1 MPSLSS
7 SIVNQQVASV
17 RDVEEALSRQSLYGG
32 DLITNLLE
40 LAAVSEERLGK
51 VLAESHD
58 LEPAPTGELAVAP
71 EYVRRLVPA
80 DVAQRFALYPLE
92 ERDGTL
98 TLAVAEPLPS
108 ETEQDLAFSLGA
120 KIVQKVALLVRVRQ
134 AISRDYGSPLD
145 RRSLRVLARLSGRPD
160 PSPSSLPSRPEGP
173 LSQSPAQS
181 VRPQFPSASPKAAV
195 TKSVPA
201 TAPPATA
208 APPKSTPATSTPAT
222 STPPKSTSP
231 RSIPAKSAPP
241 KAGASIQP
249 RVPRAPALPD
259 FSSLTKPAEAGRQR
273 RLGPFTAAMAE
284 RGLLDAQTRDDVLRA
299 FFDFASQ
306 YFDYAAL
313 FAVQGDLAEGRDASG
328 AGAPRSRIVA
338 VGVPLDLPSAMS
350 RARDAATFELT
361 RLGSGGLDGA
371 LAKDLERRPG
381 RLVLFLPVQV
391 RGRTVLILYGDHGE
405 RDVELQ
411 AVGEVISFAP
421 LVANA
426 FERLI
431 LRKRL
436 RDKGGETAP
445 PSIRLGRPREPARP
459 LPNAGERAATLAS
472 LIEERFDSGSRSS
485 RPARPSSR
493 PPLSSGAKRSPP
505 PPQPASDPITPPTP
519 RYTPAPTVA
528 IPVISIGPASSRRT
542 VPIPPDASR
551 SVPAPRANEPP
562 EDGWDAAASG
572 GTPFAR
578 VERGTQPGV
587 GRDLTASIP
596 SGVSSQQPPAAEPP
610 AVQLPALRP
619 PAVQL
624 PALRPP
630 VVQSL
635 AEEPPAET
643 TPAEPAPISLRSA
656 SQRRLQLVSDAPPP
670 LPKFETPE
678 IDISESATEF
688 DEGEDFPPISDVSGV
703 PLAPAS
709 RALAYSARPLPPRDV
724 SQDVGLPS
732 VIVDLASDTQE
743 FVDRLLE
750 GDPTAGDKLV
760 QIGDTA
766 ITVLASIFPG
776 PITAELRRSSGDGP
790 GKASDCGPVLRT
802 LARMGTRPVPFVA
815 VRTADGDP
823 VVRAWATR
831 LLGEMPSAES
841 AHAVVRRLTD
851 DDADVQRAAHAAG
864 HMLLHHPEAAEALQ
878 AKIAETVS
886 DVTRPEDSRH
896 SLIEAL
902 AELRAPLV
910 IPTLIRLLEDGSPDI
925 VRSAHWALGVIAR
938 QDFGTKAAHWE
949 EWWLANSSRH
959 RIEWLIDSLM
969 HESQDLRRN
978 AGDELKSL
986 TKEYFGYYD
995 DLPKKERQR
1004 AQDRY
1009 REWWE
1014 SKGKARFR

>member
-51 VLAESHD
+51 VLAESHE
-58 LEPAPTGELAVAP
+58 LEPAPTGELPVAP

-80 DVAQRFALYPLE
+80 DLAQRFALYPLD
-92 ERDGTL
+92 ERDGIL
-98 TLAVAEPLPS
+98 TLAVAEPLPA
-108 ETEQDLAFSLGA
+108 EAEQDLAFSLGS

-134 AISRDYGSPLD
+134 AIARDYGSPLD

-160 PSPSSLPSRPEGP
+160 PSPSSVPSRPDAS
-173 LSQSPAQS
+173 LSQRPAQIARS
-181 VRPQFPSASPKAAV
+181 KQPSA
-195 TKSVPA
+195 PA
-201 TAPPATA
+201 DA
-208 APPKSTPATSTPAT
+208 APAKAPS
-222 STPPKSTSP
+222 
-231 RSIPAKSAPP
+231 AKSARSRSPLPRSAPPRSPLPRSPLP
-241 KAGASIQP
+241 KAGPSIQP

-259 FSSLTKPAEAGRQR
+259 FSSLTKPADASRQR

-284 RGLLDAQTRDDVLRA
+284 RGLLEAQTRDDVLRA

-313 FAVQGDLAEGRDASG
+313 FAVQGDLAEGRDAAG

-350 RARDAATFELT
+350 RAREAATYELT

-391 RGRTVLILYGDHGE
+391 RARTVLILYGDHGE

-436 RDKGGETAP
+436 RDKGGDAP
-445 PSIRLGRPREPARP
+445 PPSMRLGRPREPSRP

-472 LIEERFDSGSRSS
+472 LIEERFDTGSRSS
-485 RPARPSSR
+485 RPAKPSSGL
-493 PPLSSGAKRSPP
+493 PSAPAPKRSPP
-505 PPQPASDPITPPTP
+505 PPAPDPVTPPTP
-519 RYTPAPTVA
+519 HYTPAPTVA
-528 IPVISIGPASSRRT
+528 IPVISIGPASSRRSAAST
-542 VPIPPDASR
+542 SAAPPPVPPLRKS
-551 SVPAPRANEPP
+551 EPP
-562 EDGWDAAASG
+562 EDGWDAAHAG
-572 GTPFAR
+572 MPFAR
-578 VERGTQPGV
+578 VERGTKPGV
-587 GRDLTASIP
+587 GGLRGSTP
-596 SGVSSQQPPAAEPP
+596 SGLGPVKPPGEA
-610 AVQLPALRP
+610 
-619 PAVQL
+619 
-624 PALRPP
+624 
-630 VVQSL
+630 
-635 AEEPPAET
+635 
-643 TPAEPAPISLRSA
+643 APISLRA
-656 SQRRLQLVSDAPPP
+656 SSLPRLQLVSEGPPP
-670 LPKFETPE
+670 LPQSEAPEVDVSAGSSELFEG
-678 IDISESATEF
+678 
-688 DEGEDFPPISDVSGV
+688 DELSPTSDVSGV

-724 SQDVGLPS
+724 SQDVGLPT

-776 PITAELRRSSGDGP
+776 PITSELRRSSGDGP
-790 GKASDCGPVLRT
+790 GKASECGPVLRT

-841 AHAVVRRLTD
+841 AQAVVRRLTD
-851 DDADVQRAAHAAG
+851 DDADVQRAALAAG
-864 HMLLHHPEAAEALQ
+864 HLLLHHAEAAEALQ

-886 DVTRPEDSRH
+886 DVTRPEDNRH

-949 EWWLANSSRH
+949 EWWLTNSSRH

-969 HESQDLRRN
+969 HENQELRRA

-1009 REWWE
+1009 QEWWE

>member
-51 VLAESHD
+51 VLAECHD
-58 LEPAPTGELAVAP
+58 LAPAPTGELSVAP

-92 ERDGTL
+92 EREGTL
-98 TLAVAEPLPS
+98 TLAVAEPLPA
-108 ETEQDLAFSLGA
+108 EVEQDLSFSLGA

-145 RRSLRVLARLSGRPD
+145 RRSLRVLARMSGRPD
-160 PSPSSLPSRPEGP
+160 PSPSSLPSRPEVSMSHRPLPTARPAEVTVAKAEPKSGP
-173 LSQSPAQS
+173 AKSGTPRSSRPKSPA
-181 VRPQFPSASPKAAV
+181 PKSP
-195 TKSVPA
+195 
-201 TAPPATA
+201 
-208 APPKSTPATSTPAT
+208 PPKSPL
-222 STPPKSTSP
+222 P
-231 RSIPAKSAPP
+231 RSSPVKPP
-241 KAGASIQP
+241 SIQP

-259 FSSLTKPAEAGRQR
+259 FSSLAKTPDTGRPR

-284 RGLLDAQTRDDVLRA
+284 RALADAQTRDDVLRA
-299 FFDFASQ
+299 FFDFSSQ
-306 YFDYAAL
+306 YFDYSAL
-313 FAVQGDLAEGRDASG
+313 FAVQGDLAEGRDAAG
-328 AGAPRSRIVA
+328 AGAPRSRIIA

-350 RARDAATFELT
+350 RARDATTYELT
-361 RLGSGGLDGA
+361 RLASGGLDGA

-436 RDKGGETAP
+436 RDKGEAGP
-445 PSIRLGRPREPARP
+445 PSMRIRPREQGRAP

-472 LIEERFDSGSRSS
+472 LIEERSRSS
-485 RPARPSSR
+485 LPSKPSSPINKPSSR
-493 PPLSSGAKRSPP
+493 PPVAPASKRSPQ
-505 PPQPASDPITPPTP
+505 PPQPSQPSQLPPDPITPPTP

-528 IPVISIGPASSRRT
+528 IPVISIGPASPRR
-542 VPIPPDASR
+542 PPATTSAPAPSVSSAPSAS
-551 SVPAPRANEPP
+551 SVPSVRAGRGSEPP
-562 EDGWDAAASG
+562 EDGWDSAGAGS
-572 GTPFAR
+572 PFAR
-578 VERGTQPGV
+578 AERGTKPGV
-587 GRDLTASIP
+587 GRDLNPLEPSPASAPPNP
-596 SGVSSQQPPAAEPP
+596 S
-610 AVQLPALRP
+610 L
-619 PAVQL
+619 
-624 PALRPP
+624 
-630 VVQSL
+630 
-635 AEEPPAET
+635 PAET
-643 TPAEPAPISLRSA
+643 VPEKLPSGDVVPVSLRTGSLP
-656 SQRRLQLVSDAPPP
+656 RLQLVSEGPPAFVSERPPP
-670 LPKFETPE
+670 LPTLVDAAPIEAPE
-678 IDISESATEF
+678 IDVSSSELFDDDEEF
-688 DEGEDFPPISDVSGV
+688 APISDGV

-709 RALAYSARPLPPRDV
+709 RSLAYSARPLPPRDTT
-724 SQDVGLPS
+724 QDEGGLPT

-743 FVDRLLE
+743 FVERLLE
-750 GDPTAGDKLV
+750 GDASAGDKLV

-766 ITVLASIFPG
+766 ITVLAGIFPG

-790 GKASDCGPVLRT
+790 GKASECGPVLRT

-831 LLGEMPSAES
+831 LLGEMPSAEA

-851 DDADVQRAAHAAG
+851 DDADVQRAALAAG

-886 DVTRPEDSRH
+886 DVTRPEESRH

-938 QDFGTKAAHWE
+938 QDFGTKAALWE

-969 HESQDLRRN
+969 HENQDLRRA

>member
-1 MPSLSS
+1 MHFSREMPSLSS

-51 VLAESHD
+51 VLAECHD
-58 LEPAPTGELAVAP
+58 LEPAPTGELSVAP

-92 ERDGTL
+92 EREGTL
-98 TLAVAEPLPS
+98 TLAVAEPLPA
-108 ETEQDLAFSLGA
+108 EVEQDLSFSLGS
-120 KIVQKVALLVRVRQ
+120 KIVQRVALLVRVRQ

-145 RRSLRVLARLSGRPD
+145 RRSLRVLARMSGRPD
-160 PSPSSLPSRPEGP
+160 PSPSSLPSGPNVAQPQKPLPTARPEQT
-173 LSQSPAQS
+173 SSERQA
-181 VRPQFPSASPKAAV
+181 
-195 TKSVPA
+195 
-201 TAPPATA
+201 A
-208 APPKSTPATSTPAT
+208 APKSGPA
-222 STPPKSTSP
+222 KSAAP
-231 RSIPAKSAPP
+231 KSAPP
-241 KAGASIQP
+241 KSRPPRSPLPKSSPVKAPSMQP

-259 FSSLTKPAEAGRQR
+259 FSSLAKTPDSARQR

-284 RGLLDAQTRDDVLRA
+284 RALADAQTRDDVLRA
-299 FFDFASQ
+299 FFDYSSQ
-306 YFDYAAL
+306 YFDYSAL

-328 AGAPRSRIVA
+328 AGAPRSRLLA

-350 RARDAATFELT
+350 RARDATTYELT
-361 RLGSGGLDGA
+361 RLASGGLDGA

-436 RDKGGETAP
+436 RDKGEAGP
-445 PSIRLGRPREPARP
+445 PSIRIRPRDPARAP
-459 LPNAGERAATLAS
+459 LPNASERAATLAS
-472 LIEERFDSGSRSS
+472 LIEERSRSS
-485 RPARPSSR
+485 LPSKPSSR
-493 PPLSSGAKRSPP
+493 PPVASTAKRSPLP
-505 PPQPASDPITPPTP
+505 PKPSQPSHEPITPPAP
-519 RYTPAPTVA
+519 HYTPAPTVA
-528 IPVISIGPASSRRT
+528 IPVISIGPASSKR
-542 VPIPPDASR
+542 PPATTAAPVKS
-551 SVPAPRANEPP
+551 SAPAAGAPRRSEPP
-562 EDGWDAAASG
+562 EDGWDSAPTES
-572 GTPFAR
+572 PFAR
-578 VERGTQPGV
+578 VERGTKPGV
-587 GRDLTASIP
+587 GRDLKPLEAPTASAP
-596 SGVSSQQPPAAEPP
+596 
-610 AVQLPALRP
+610 
-619 PAVQL
+619 
-624 PALRPP
+624 PP
-630 VVQSL
+630 VESVP
-635 AEEPPAET
+635 EKPPAESV
-643 TPAEPAPISLRSA
+643 PVSLRTGSLP
-656 SQRRLQLVSDAPPP
+656 RLQLVSEGPPP
-670 LPKFETPE
+670 LPTLVDAQLVEAPE
-678 IDISESATEF
+678 IDVNSSELFEDEEF
-688 DEGEDFPPISDVSGV
+688 SPISDVSGV

-709 RALAYSARPLPPRDV
+709 RSLAYSARPLPPRDTT
-724 SQDVGLPS
+724 QDEGGLPT

-790 GKASDCGPVLRT
+790 GKASECGPVLRT

-831 LLGEMPSAES
+831 LLGEMPSSEA
-841 AHAVVRRLTD
+841 AQAVVRRLTD
-851 DDADVQRAAHAAG
+851 DDADVQRAALAAG
-864 HMLLHHPEAAEALQ
+864 HMLLHHPEAAESLQ

-886 DVTRPEDSRH
+886 DVTRPEESRH

-938 QDFGTKAAHWE
+938 QDFGTKAALWE
-949 EWWLANSSRH
+949 EWWLSNSSRH

-969 HESQDLRRN
+969 HENQDLRRA

>member
-51 VLAESHD
+51 VLAESHE

-92 ERDGTL
+92 EREGTL

-108 ETEQDLAFSLGA
+108 EAEQDLAFSLGA

-134 AISRDYGSPLD
+134 AIARDYGSPLD

-160 PSPSSLPSRPEGP
+160 PSPSSLPPRLEVP
-173 LSQSPAQS
+173 LSRRPAGAVASKQ
-181 VRPQFPSASPKAAV
+181 PSAPPK
-195 TKSVPA
+195 S
-201 TAPPATA
+201 APPKSAPPKSAPPKSAPPRA
-208 APPKSTPATSTPAT
+208 APPKSA
-222 STPPKSTSP
+222 PPRAAP
-231 RSIPAKSAPP
+231 SIP
-241 KAGASIQP
+241 P
-249 RVPRAPALPD
+249 RVPRAPGLPD

-284 RGLLDAQTRDDVLRA
+284 RGLLEAQTRDDVLRA
-299 FFDFASQ
+299 FFDFAGQ

-350 RARDAATFELT
+350 RARDAATYELT

-436 RDKGGETAP
+436 RDKGGDTAP
-445 PSIRLGRPREPARP
+445 PSMRPSRQREPARP
-459 LPNAGERAATLAS
+459 LPNAGERVATLAS
-472 LIEERFDSGSRSS
+472 LIEERFDAGSRSS
-485 RPARPSSR
+485 LPAKPSSR
-493 PPLSSGAKRSPP
+493 PPLSPGAKRSPP
-505 PPQPASDPITPPTP
+505 PPGPAPDPITPPTP

-528 IPVISIGPASSRRT
+528 IPVISIGPASSRRP
-542 VPIPPDASR
+542 VPSTPVAPQSAR
-551 SVPAPRANEPP
+551 PARNSEPP
-562 EDGWDAAASG
+562 EDGWDATSSG
-572 GTPFAR
+572 GPFAR
-578 VERGTQPGV
+578 VERGTKPGV
-587 GRDLTASIP
+587 GSDLKSSTP
-596 SGVSSQQPPAAEPP
+596 SGLGPEKPP
-610 AVQLPALRP
+610 
-619 PAVQL
+619 
-624 PALRPP
+624 
-630 VVQSL
+630 
-635 AEEPPAET
+635 
-643 TPAEPAPISLRSA
+643 EPAPVSLRSV
-656 SQRRLQLVSDAPPP
+656 SLPRLQLVSEGPPP
-670 LPKFETPE
+670 LPATSEAAE
-678 IDISESATEF
+678 IDVSVSSGELFEEDEEF
-688 DEGEDFPPISDVSGV
+688 SPISDVSGA

-724 SQDVGLPS
+724 SQDVGLPT

-750 GDPTAGDKLV
+750 GDTTAGDKLV

-790 GKASDCGPVLRT
+790 GKASECGPVLRT

-831 LLGEMPSAES
+831 LLGEMPSAE
-841 AHAVVRRLTD
+841 AAQAVVRRLAD
-851 DDADVQRAAHAAG
+851 DDADVQRAALAAG
-864 HMLLHHPEAAEALQ
+864 HMLLHHAEAAEALQ

-896 SLIEAL
+896 ALIEAL

-925 VRSAHWALGVIAR
+925 VRSAHWALGVITR

-969 HESQDLRRN
+969 HENQDLRRA

-1009 REWWE
+1009 QEWWE

>member
-7 SIVNQQVASV
+7 SIVNQQVATV

-40 LAAVSEERLGK
+40 LAAVSEERLGR
-51 VLAESHD
+51 VLAECHD
-58 LEPAPTGELAVAP
+58 LEPAPPGELPVAP

-92 ERDGTL
+92 EREGTL
-98 TLAVAEPLPS
+98 TLAVAEPLPN
-108 ETEQDLAFSLGA
+108 EAEQDLSFSLGS

-160 PSPSSLPSRPEGP
+160 PSPSSIPSRPELP
-173 LSQSPAQS
+173 LSR
-181 VRPQFPSASPKAAV
+181 RPQPTARAPERPAAEASAARAEPGLAN
-195 TKSVPA
+195 
-201 TAPPATA
+201 
-208 APPKSTPATSTPAT
+208 
-222 STPPKSTSP
+222 STPPSSAPLNSGAPTAASTPSAP
-231 RSIPAKSAPP
+231 SKSIPANA
-241 KAGASIQP
+241 ASDSP

-259 FSSLTKPAEAGRQR
+259 FSSLTKTDRGGRQR

-284 RGLLDAQTRDDVLRA
+284 RALSEAQTRDDVLRA
-299 FFDFASQ
+299 FFDFSSQ
-306 YFDYAAL
+306 YFDYSAL
-313 FAVQGDLAEGRDASG
+313 FAVQGDLAEGRDAAG

-350 RARDAATFELT
+350 RARDAGTYHLT
-361 RLGSGGLDGA
+361 RLASGGLDGA

-381 RLVLFLPVQV
+381 RLTLFLPVQV
-391 RGRTVLILYGDHGE
+391 RSRTVLILYGDHGE

-411 AVGEVISFAP
+411 AIGEVISFAP
-421 LVANA
+421 LVASA

-436 RDKGGETAP
+436 RDKGGDTAP
-445 PSIRLGRPREPARP
+445 PSMRIKPREPARP

-472 LIEERFDSGSRSS
+472 LIEERGTRSS
-485 RPARPSSR
+485 LPAKPSSR
-493 PPLSSGAKRSPP
+493 PPLGATAKRSPP
-505 PPQPASDPITPPTP
+505 PPKPEAFTPPTP
-519 RYTPAPTVA
+519 HYTPGPTVA
-528 IPVISIGPASSRRT
+528 IPVISIGPTSARGSTTSAAGAPQSMSATRSS
-542 VPIPPDASR
+542 
-551 SVPAPRANEPP
+551 EPP
-562 EDGWDAAASG
+562 G
-572 GTPFAR
+572 GGLPFAR
-578 VERGTQPGV
+578 VERGTKPGV
-587 GRDLTASIP
+587 GGGMTAP
-596 SGVSSQQPPAAEPP
+596 D
-610 AVQLPALRP
+610 
-619 PAVQL
+619 
-624 PALRPP
+624 
-630 VVQSL
+630 
-635 AEEPPAET
+635 T
-643 TPAEPAPISLRSA
+643 TKAKPAPGHGISDLPPPEISPPSVRSG
-656 SQRRLQLVSDAPPP
+656 SLPRLQLVSDGPPP
-670 LPKFETPE
+670 LPTSVTDAPE
-678 IDISESATEF
+678 IDVSADAQEF
-688 DEGEDFPPISDVSGV
+688 EDEEYAPISDVSGV

-724 SQDVGLPS
+724 SQDVGLPT

-743 FVDRLLE
+743 LVARLLE
-750 GDPTAGDKLV
+750 GDATAGDKLV
-760 QIGDTA
+760 HIGDTA

-790 GKASDCGPVLRT
+790 GKASECGPVLRT

-831 LLGEMPSAES
+831 LLGEMASAES
-841 AHAVVRRLTD
+841 AQAVVRRLTD
-851 DDADVQRAAHAAG
+851 DDTDVQRAALAAG

-886 DVTRPEDSRH
+886 DATRPEESRH

-910 IPTLIRLLEDGSPDI
+910 IPKLIRLLEDGSPDI

-938 QDFGTKAAHWE
+938 QDFGTKAALWE

-969 HESQDLRRN
+969 HENQELRRA

>member
-32 DLITNLLE
+32 DLLTNLLE
-40 LAAVSEERLGK
+40 LAVVSEERLGK
-51 VLAESHD
+51 VLAESHQ
-58 LEPAPTGELAVAP
+58 LEPAPTGELPVAA

-80 DVAQRFALYPLE
+80 DIAQRFALYPLE
-92 ERDGTL
+92 EREGTL

-108 ETEQDLAFSLGA
+108 EVEHDLSFSLGA

-134 AISRDYGSPLD
+134 AIARDYGSAMD

-160 PSPSSLPSRPEGP
+160 PSPSSLPSRPEGQAP
-173 LSQSPAQS
+173 ERARPTASPAQ
-181 VRPQFPSASPKAAV
+181 
-195 TKSVPA
+195 
-201 TAPPATA
+201 PPAPALADA
-208 APPKSTPATSTPAT
+208 AQPAPAQ
-222 STPPKSTSP
+222 
-231 RSIPAKSAPP
+231 PAPAQSAPP
-241 KAGASIQP
+241 PSAPKKLPSKPPSIQP

-259 FSSLTKPAEAGRQR
+259 FSSLAKPADSGRKR

-284 RGLLDAQTRDDVLRA
+284 RGLAEAETRDDVLRA
-299 FFDFASQ
+299 FFDFACQ
-306 YFDYAAL
+306 YFDYSAL
-313 FAVQGDLAEGRDASG
+313 FAVQGDLAEGRDAAG
-328 AGAPRSRIVA
+328 AGAQRSRILA

-350 RARDAATFELT
+350 RVRDSASYELT
-361 RLGSGGLDGA
+361 RLSSGGLDGA

-391 RGRTVLILYGDHGE
+391 RNRTVLILYGDHGE
-405 RDVELQ
+405 RDVELS

-436 RDKGGETAP
+436 REKGGEPAAV
-445 PSIRLGRPREPARP
+445 SMRARPREPAHP

-472 LIEERFDSGSRSS
+472 LIEGRFDSTRGIPSV
-485 RPARPSSR
+485 RPSSR
-493 PPLSSGAKRSPP
+493 PPLPSPAAAPAPPVPAPATVKRSPP
-505 PPQPASDPITPPTP
+505 PPLPPSDPITPPTP

-528 IPVISIGPASSRRT
+528 IPVISIGPASSRR
-542 VPIPPDASR
+542 PAANGQASPASAPSPPAAS
-551 SVPAPRANEPP
+551 SPTSAPSPASAPATRRAEPEPP
-562 EDGWDAAASG
+562 QPHAPDQPAAAS
-572 GTPFAR
+572 PFAR
-578 VERGTQPGV
+578 VERGTKPGV
-587 GRDLTASIP
+587 GSEPNTS
-596 SGVSSQQPPAAEPP
+596 EPP
-610 AVQLPALRP
+610 APIAQTAADTIP
-619 PAVQL
+619 
-624 PALRPP
+624 
-630 VVQSL
+630 
-635 AEEPPAET
+635 EMPPAEF
-643 TPAEPAPISLRSA
+643 APVSMRTGSLP
-656 SQRRLQLVSDAPPP
+656 RLQLVSDRPPP
-670 LPKFETPE
+670 LPKAAYASPE
-678 IDISESATEF
+678 DAPDIDVAPSSSELF
-688 DEGEDFPPISDVSGV
+688 DEGEYSPIDSQSGV
-703 PLAPAS
+703 PLAPVS
-709 RALAYSARPLPPRDV
+709 RALSYSARPLPPRDT
-724 SQDVGLPS
+724 SQDVGLPT
-732 VIVDLASDTQE
+732 VIVDLASDTQAL
-743 FVDRLLE
+743 VDRLLE

-776 PITAELRRSSGDGP
+776 PITSELRRSSGDGP

-823 VVRAWATR
+823 LVRAWATR

-841 AHAVVRRLTD
+841 AQAVVRRLTD
-851 DDADVQRAAHAAG
+851 DDADVQRAALAAG

-886 DVTRPEDSRH
+886 DVTRPEESRH

-938 QDFGTKAAHWE
+938 QDFGTKAALWE

-969 HESQDLRRN
+969 HENQDLRRA

-1009 REWWE
+1009 QEWWE

>member
-51 VLAESHD
+51 VLAESYE
-58 LEPAPTGELAVAP
+58 LEPAPSGELAVAP

-92 ERDGTL
+92 EREGTL

-108 ETEQDLAFSLGA
+108 EAEQDLSFSLGS

-134 AISRDYGSPLD
+134 AIARDYGSPLD

-160 PSPSSLPSRPEGP
+160 PSPSSLPSRPDGP
-173 LSQSPAQS
+173 PVRRAPQT
-181 VRPQFPSASPKAAV
+181 VRPKLPSASPK
-195 TKSVPA
+195 SS
-201 TAPPATA
+201 
-208 APPKSTPATSTPAT
+208 PPKSPAPKSP
-222 STPPKSTSP
+222 PPKSPAPKSP
-231 RSIPAKSAPP
+231 LPKSAGSLP
-241 KAGASIQP
+241 P

-259 FSSLTKPAEAGRQR
+259 FSSLTKPADTTRQR

-284 RGLLDAQTRDDVLRA
+284 RGLLEAQTRDDVLRA
-299 FFDFASQ
+299 FFDFAGQ

-313 FAVQGDLAEGRDASG
+313 FAVQGDLAEGRDAVG

-350 RARDAATFELT
+350 RARDAATYELT

-391 RGRTVLILYGDHGE
+391 RGRTVLILYGDHGD

-436 RDKGGETAP
+436 RDKGGDLVP
-445 PSIRLGRPREPARP
+445 PSIRPPRQRDPARAP

-472 LIEERFDSGSRSS
+472 LIEERFDAGARGSLS
-485 RPARPSSR
+485 PKPNSR
-493 PPLSSGAKRSPP
+493 PPLAPGVKRSPP
-505 PPQPASDPITPPTP
+505 PPAHDPVTPPTP
-519 RYTPAPTVA
+519 HYTPAPTVA
-528 IPVISIGPASSRRT
+528 IPVISIGPASARRSAPT
-542 VPIPPDASR
+542 AASAPPSVR
-551 SVPAPRANEPP
+551 SVRSSAPP
-562 EDGWDAAASG
+562 ENGWGSASID
-572 GTPFAR
+572 TPFAR
-578 VERGTQPGV
+578 EERGTKPGV
-587 GRDLTASIP
+587 GRDLRP
-596 SGVSSQQPPAAEPP
+596 STPAG
-610 AVQLPALRP
+610 
-619 PAVQL
+619 
-624 PALRPP
+624 PP
-630 VVQSL
+630 VVKPPAQAVPAPPVPAAAPVASTP
-635 AEEPPAET
+635 AVPPAEAAPRAEAAA
-643 TPAEPAPISLRSA
+643 PAEAAPSADAMSPAEAGPTSLRSA
-656 SQRRLQLVSDAPPP
+656 SLRRLQLVSDGPPP
-670 LPKFETPE
+670 LPESDSPDA
-678 IDISESATEF
+678 DISVSSSELFED
-688 DEGEDFPPISDVSGV
+688 DEELAPISDVSGV

-709 RALAYSARPLPPRDV
+709 RSLAYSARPLPPRDL
-724 SQDVGLPS
+724 SQDVGLPT

-750 GDPTAGDKLV
+750 GDATAGDKLV

-841 AHAVVRRLTD
+841 AQAVVRRLTD
-851 DDADVQRAAHAAG
+851 DDTDVQRAALAAG
-864 HMLLHHPEAAEALQ
+864 HMLLHH
-878 AKIAETVS
+878 
-886 DVTRPEDSRH
+886 
-896 SLIEAL
+896 
-902 AELRAPLV
+902 
-910 IPTLIRLLEDGSPDI
+910 
-925 VRSAHWALGVIAR
+925 
-938 QDFGTKAAHWE
+938 
-949 EWWLANSSRH
+949 
-959 RIEWLIDSLM
+959 
-969 HESQDLRRN
+969 
-978 AGDELKSL
+978 
-986 TKEYFGYYD
+986 
-995 DLPKKERQR
+995 
-1004 AQDRY
+1004 
-1009 REWWE
+1009 
-1014 SKGKARFR
+1014 

>member
-1 MPSLSS
+1 
-7 SIVNQQVASV
+7 
-17 RDVEEALSRQSLYGG
+17 DVEEALSRQSLYGG

-40 LAAVSEERLGK
+40 LAAVSEERLGR
-51 VLAESHD
+51 VLAECHD
-58 LEPAPTGELAVAP
+58 LPPAPAGELAIAP
-71 EYVRRLVPA
+71 EHVRRLVPA
-80 DVAQRFALYPLE
+80 DVAQRFALYPLD

-98 TLAVAEPLPS
+98 TLAVAEPLPI
-108 ETEQDLAFSLGA
+108 EAEQDLSFSLGA

-134 AISRDYGSPLD
+134 AIARDYGSVLD

-160 PSPSSLPSRPEGP
+160 PSPSSLPSRPDVP
-173 LSQSPAQS
+173 FSR
-181 VRPQFPSASPKAAV
+181 RPQPTARPDQPVAEARSAEARSAEPQSAE
-195 TKSVPA
+195 
-201 TAPPATA
+201 
-208 APPKSTPATSTPAT
+208 PKSGPGKSSPQSAR
-222 STPPKSTSP
+222 PKSN
-231 RSIPAKSAPP
+231 PAKAP
-241 KAGASIQP
+241 SIQP

-259 FSSLTKPAEAGRQR
+259 FSSLARPSDPARQR

-284 RGLLDAQTRDDVLRA
+284 RALAEAQTRDDVLRA
-299 FFDFASQ
+299 FFDFSSQ
-306 YFDYAAL
+306 FFDYSAL

-328 AGAPRSRIVA
+328 AGAARSRIVA

-350 RARDAATFELT
+350 RARDAATYELT
-361 RLGSGGLDGA
+361 RLASGGLDGA

-381 RLVLFLPVQV
+381 RQVLFLPVRV

-405 RDVELQ
+405 RDVELP

-436 RDKGGETAP
+436 REKGAEAP
-445 PSIRLGRPREPARP
+445 PSIRIKPREPARAP

-472 LIEERFDSGSRSS
+472 LIEERSRSS
-485 RPARPSSR
+485 LPSKPSSR
-493 PPLSSGAKRSPP
+493 PPLAPTAKRSPP
-505 PPQPASDPITPPTP
+505 PPLPAGDPITPPTP

-528 IPVISIGPASSRRT
+528 IPVISIGPSSSRRPAT
-542 VPIPPDASR
+542 NA
-551 SVPAPRANEPP
+551 PAPAASPSARPARGSEPP
-562 EDGWDAAASG
+562 AEGWDTAAAGS
-572 GTPFAR
+572 PFAP
-578 VERGTQPGV
+578 VERGTKPGV
-587 GRDLTASIP
+587 GGEVKAREPGRAIEPSKSIQLNKVVEPSAPPKQEASVESRP
-596 SGVSSQQPPAAEPP
+596 DERSLEAAP
-610 AVQLPALRP
+610 
-619 PAVQL
+619 
-624 PALRPP
+624 
-630 VVQSL
+630 
-635 AEEPPAET
+635 T
-643 TPAEPAPISLRSA
+643 SLRAGSLP
-656 SQRRLQLVSDAPPP
+656 RLQLVSDGSSPASP
-670 LPKFETPE
+670 LAAAPE
-678 IDISESATEF
+678 IDISPIPGEF
-688 DEGEDFPPISDVSGV
+688 LDDDEYAPISDASGV

-709 RALAYSARPLPPRDV
+709 RSLAYSARPLPPRDTT
-724 SQDVGLPS
+724 QDEGGLPT

-743 FVDRLLE
+743 FVDRLLD
-750 GDPTAGDKLV
+750 GDATAGDKLV

-766 ITVLASIFPG
+766 ITVLAGIFPG

-790 GKASDCGPVLRT
+790 GKASECGPVLRT
-802 LARMGTRPVPFVA
+802 LARMGTRPVPFIA

-831 LLGEMPSAES
+831 LLGEMPSSES
-841 AHAVVRRLTD
+841 AQAVVRRLTD
-851 DDADVQRAAHAAG
+851 DDADVQRAALAAG

-886 DVTRPEDSRH
+886 DVTRPEESRH

-938 QDFGTKAAHWE
+938 QDFGTKAALWE
-949 EWWLANSSRH
+949 EWWLANSFRH

-969 HESQDLRRN
+969 HENQDLRRA

>member
-40 LAAVSEERLGK
+40 LAAVSEERLGT
-51 VLAESHD
+51 VLAESHE
-58 LEPAPTGELAVAP
+58 LEAVPSGELAVAP

-92 ERDGTL
+92 EREGTL
-98 TLAVAEPLPS
+98 TLAVAEPLPA
-108 ETEQDLAFSLGA
+108 EAEQDLSFSLGA

-134 AISRDYGSPLD
+134 AIARDYGSPLD

-160 PSPSSLPSRPEGP
+160 PSPSSLPSRPEVSPSQPPPESAP
-173 LSQSPAQS
+173 LAQ
-181 VRPQFPSASPKAAV
+181 P
-195 TKSVPA
+195 
-201 TAPPATA
+201 
-208 APPKSTPATSTPAT
+208 
-222 STPPKSTSP
+222 STPPKTAPAKSP
-231 RSIPAKSAPP
+231 PPKSAPP
-241 KAGASIQP
+241 KSAAPKSAPGVQP

-259 FSSLTKPAEAGRQR
+259 FSSLTKPAEAGRPR

-284 RGLLDAQTRDDVLRA
+284 RGLLEAQTRDDVLRA

-350 RARDAATFELT
+350 RARDAATYELT

-436 RDKGGETAP
+436 KGKGGDAAP
-445 PSIRLGRPREPARP
+445 PSIRLSRQREPSRP

-472 LIEERFDSGSRSS
+472 LIEDRFDARSRSS
-485 RPARPSSR
+485 LPARPSSR
-493 PPLSSGAKRSPP
+493 PPPLSPTAKRSPSP
-505 PPQPASDPITPPTP
+505 PEPQADPITPPTP

-528 IPVISIGPASSRRT
+528 IPVISIGPASSRRPVANT
-542 VPIPPDASR
+542 PVPPEAAPPAR
-551 SVPAPRANEPP
+551 SNAPS
-562 EDGWDAAASG
+562 EDGWDAPTG
-572 GTPFAR
+572 MPFAR
-578 VERGTQPGV
+578 VERGTRPGV
-587 GRDLTASIP
+587 GSDLQDSAPIAAAPETPTPAALEP
-596 SGVSSQQPPAAEPP
+596 PPAALEPP
-610 AVQLPALRP
+610 PA
-619 PAVQL
+619 
-624 PALRPP
+624 AL
-630 VVQSL
+630 
-635 AEEPPAET
+635 
-643 TPAEPAPISLRSA
+643 EPAPASLRSA
-656 SQRRLQLVSDAPPP
+656 SSLRRLQLVSDAPPP
-670 LPKFETPE
+670 LPNSDGPQ
-678 IDISESATEF
+678 IDVSEGTTEF
-688 DEGEDFPPISDVSGV
+688 DEGEDLPPISEVSGV

-724 SQDVGLPS
+724 SQDQVGLPT
-732 VIVDLASDTQE
+732 VIVDLATDTQE
-743 FVDRLLE
+743 LVDRLLD
-750 GDPTAGDKLV
+750 GDASAGDKLV

-790 GKASDCGPVLRT
+790 GKASECGPVLRT
-802 LARMGTRPVPFVA
+802 LSRMGTRPVPFVA

-841 AHAVVRRLTD
+841 AQAVVRRLTD
-851 DDADVQRAAHAAG
+851 DDADVQRAALAAG
-864 HMLLHHPEAAEALQ
+864 HMLLHHVEAAEALQ

-969 HESQDLRRN
+969 HENQELRRA

-1009 REWWE
+1009 QEWWE

>member
-40 LAAVSEERLGK
+40 LAAVSEQRLGQ
-51 VLAESHD
+51 VLADSHE
-58 LEPAPTGELAVAP
+58 LEAAPTGELPVAP

-92 ERDGTL
+92 EREGTL
-98 TLAVAEPLPS
+98 TLAVAEPLPG
-108 ETEQDLAFSLGA
+108 ETEQDLGFSLGS

-134 AISRDYGSPLD
+134 AIARDYGSPLD

-160 PSPSSLPSRPEGP
+160 PSPSSRPPEGP
-173 LSQSPAQS
+173 LSRRPPES
-181 VRPQFPSASPKAAV
+181 VSPKQASARPRAAPS
-195 TKSVPA
+195 KSP
-201 TAPPATA
+201 
-208 APPKSTPATSTPAT
+208 PPKSP
-222 STPPKSTSP
+222 PPKSPLP
-231 RSIPAKSAPP
+231 RGTPSIE
-241 KAGASIQP
+241 P

-259 FSSLTKPAEAGRQR
+259 FSSLTKPADAGHKR

-284 RGLLDAQTRDDVLRA
+284 QGLLEAQTRDDVLRA
-299 FFDFASQ
+299 FFDFAGQ
-306 YFDYAAL
+306 FFDYAAL
-313 FAVQGDLAEGRDASG
+313 FAVQGDLAEGRDAVG

-350 RARDAATFELT
+350 RARDAPTYELT

-381 RLVLFLPVQV
+381 RLVLFLPVRV

-411 AVGEVISFAP
+411 SVGEVISFAP
-421 LVANA
+421 LVVNA

-436 RDKGGETAP
+436 RDKGGDPAL
-445 PSIRLGRPREPARP
+445 PSLRPSRQREPARP

-472 LIEERFDSGSRSS
+472 LIEERFEAGSRGPLSK
-485 RPARPSSR
+485 PSSR
-493 PPLSSGAKRSPP
+493 PPAPGVKRSPP
-505 PPQPASDPITPPTP
+505 PPQPVPDPITPPTP

-528 IPVISIGPASSRRT
+528 IPVISIGPPSPRR
-542 VPIPPDASR
+542 
-551 SVPAPRANEPP
+551 PAPDTPVPPASTRPARNSEPP
-562 EDGWDAAASG
+562 EDGWDSAKRA
-572 GTPFAR
+572 PFTR
-578 VERGTQPGV
+578 GERGTNPGV
-587 GRDLTASIP
+587 GGDLRNSAPIVP
-596 SGVSSQQPPAAEPP
+596 VAERP
-610 AVQLPALRP
+610 AVVERP
-619 PAVQL
+619 H
-624 PALRPP
+624 
-630 VVQSL
+630 
-635 AEEPPAET
+635 
-643 TPAEPAPISLRSA
+643 EPAPASFRAA

-670 LPKFETPE
+670 LPIEDLPE
-678 IDISESATEF
+678 IDVTDAATEF
-688 DEGEDFPPISDVSGV
+688 DGDDDLSPISDVSGV
-703 PLAPAS
+703 PLAPVS
-709 RALAYSARPLPPRDV
+709 RSLAYSARPLRPRDT
-724 SQDVGLPS
+724 SQDVGLPT

-743 FVDRLLE
+743 LVDRLLE
-750 GDPTAGDKLV
+750 GDASAGDKLV
-760 QIGDTA
+760 HIGDTA
-766 ITVLASIFPG
+766 ITVLAGIFPG
-776 PITAELRRSSGDGP
+776 PITSELRRSSGDGP
-790 GKASDCGPVLRT
+790 GKASECGPVLRT

-831 LLGEMPSAES
+831 LLGEMPSGES
-841 AHAVVRRLTD
+841 AQAVVRRLTD
-851 DDADVQRAAHAAG
+851 DDTDVQRAALAAG
-864 HMLLHHPEAAEALQ
+864 HMLLHHLEAAEALQ

-938 QDFGTKAAHWE
+938 QDFATKAAHWE

-969 HESQDLRRN
+969 HESQDLRRA

>member
-58 LEPAPTGELAVAP
+58 LEAAPSGELAVAP
-71 EYVRRLVPA
+71 EDVRRLVPA

-92 ERDGTL
+92 EREGTL
-98 TLAVAEPLPS
+98 TLAVAEPLPG
-108 ETEQDLAFSLGA
+108 EAEQDLAFSLGA

-134 AISRDYGSPLD
+134 AIARDYGSPLD
-145 RRSLRVLARLSGRPD
+145 RRSLRVLARLSGRPE
-160 PSPSSLPSRPEGP
+160 PSPSSLPSRPDAAEARRP
-173 LSQSPAQS
+173 PQITPPEQASTEAKSSAPKPA
-181 VRPQFPSASPKAAV
+181 F
-195 TKSVPA
+195 
-201 TAPPATA
+201 
-208 APPKSTPATSTPAT
+208 PKSTA
-222 STPPKSTSP
+222 PKSTAPKSTAPKSTVP
-231 RSIPAKSAPP
+231 RSPVPQSPVPKSPIPKSAP
-241 KAGASIQP
+241 SIQP

-259 FSSLTKPAEAGRQR
+259 FSMLTKPAEAGRPR

-284 RGLLDAQTRDDVLRA
+284 RGLLEAETRDDVLRA
-299 FFDFASQ
+299 FFDYASQ

-350 RARDAATFELT
+350 RARDAATYELT

-391 RGRTVLILYGDHGE
+391 RGRTVLILYGDHGD

-411 AVGEVISFAP
+411 SVGEVISFAP

-436 RDKGGETAP
+436 RNKGGETAP
-445 PSIRLGRPREPARP
+445 PSIRLGKQREPARP
-459 LPNAGERAATLAS
+459 LPNVGERTATLAS
-472 LIEERFDSGSRSS
+472 LIEDASSRSS
-485 RPARPSSR
+485 RPAKPSSR
-493 PPLSSGAKRSPP
+493 PPPLTPAARRTAPP
-505 PPQPASDPITPPTP
+505 PPASDPITPPTP

-528 IPVISIGPASSRRT
+528 IPVISIGPASSRRPAAST
-542 VPIPPDASR
+542 PIPPESARPPLSG
-551 SVPAPRANEPP
+551 EPP
-562 EDGWDAAASG
+562 ESGWDTGAGSV
-572 GTPFAR
+572 FAR
-578 VERGTQPGV
+578 VERGTKPGV
-587 GRDLTASIP
+587 GGDAPNFAQSTGSTA
-596 SGVSSQQPPAAEPP
+596 QPPPVAPMPDLPP
-610 AVQLPALRP
+610 AQGVPG
-619 PAVQL
+619 
-624 PALRPP
+624 
-630 VVQSL
+630 
-635 AEEPPAET
+635 
-643 TPAEPAPISLRSA
+643 SLRSG
-656 SQRRLQLVSDAPPP
+656 SLPRLQLVSEEPPP
-670 LPKFETPE
+670 LPASEEPE
-678 IDISESATEF
+678 IDVSSGELYEDDEESE
-688 DEGEDFPPISDVSGV
+688 DEAPISDVSGV

-709 RALAYSARPLPPRDV
+709 RSLAYSARPLPPRDL
-724 SQDVGLPS
+724 SQDVGLPT

-750 GDPTAGDKLV
+750 GDASAGDKLV

-790 GKASDCGPVLRT
+790 GKASECGPVLRT

-841 AHAVVRRLTD
+841 AQAVVRRLTD
-851 DDADVQRAAHAAG
+851 DDADVQRAALAAG
-864 HMLLHHPEAAEALQ
+864 NMLLHHGEAAEALQ

-886 DVTRPEDSRH
+886 DVTRPEESRH

-938 QDFGTKAAHWE
+938 QDFGTKAALWE
-949 EWWLANSSRH
+949 EWWLSNSSRH
-959 RIEWLIDSLM
+959 R
-969 HESQDLRRN
+969 
-978 AGDELKSL
+978 
-986 TKEYFGYYD
+986 
-995 DLPKKERQR
+995 
-1004 AQDRY
+1004 
-1009 REWWE
+1009 
-1014 SKGKARFR
+1014 